1 MVDLEWC
8 TFACRWIQ
16 SLESILAKRNNMNE
30 IWVYIYF
37 NIKDAIERFLLC
49 ETKLGWFHF
58 QRHWIL
64 IKGLI
69 CGFGILT
76 FVQTHIQSSWIPSPA
91 AVNKQANQESY
102 IFISRPQDKQ
112 DEVGGDGQE
121 SGDFD
126 QVGGA
131 GDSWLI
137 KAQLEAVSAADD
149 DGFCQ
154 LPQKY
159 SHKNPPKPL
168 THTHTHTHTAYAY
181 LYTLP
186 AQIHFSIP
194 PTKKLP

>member
-16 SLESILAKRNNMNE
+16 SLESILPKRNNMNE

-91 AVNKQANQESY
+91 NKPTRSP
-102 IFISRPQDKQ
+102 IFLSVGHRINRMKWAGMTRSQGISTKWA
-112 DEVGGDGQE
+112 GQE
-121 SGDFD
+121 TAD
-126 QVGGA
+126 
-131 GDSWLI
+131 WLRRNW
-137 KAQLEAVSAADD
+137 KLSQLLMMM
-149 DGFCQ
+149 GFASCRRNTRTKI
-154 LPQKY
+154 PQ
-159 SHKNPPKPL
+159 SH
-168 THTHTHTHTAYAY
+168 
-181 LYTLP
+181 
-186 AQIHFSIP
+186 
-194 PTKKLP
+194 